1 MNEKMYDFEEKK
13 RNNLVFYGIPETEGG
28 ETDDILDRKISQV
41 ITRNMMRSKERR
53 KIRFIEGKAQCR
65 HLTKLTCKGTL
76 RQVFIC
82 LSPEQFTKLVRK
94 YQTWLTLFPV
104 YKL

>member
-28 ETDDILDRKISQV
+28 ETDDILDRKINQV
-41 ITRNMMRSKERR
+41 INIMRFKERR
-53 KIRFIEGKAQCR
+53 KIRFIEGKAKCC
-65 HLTKLTCKGTL
+65 HLKKLTFKGTL

-94 YQTWLTLFPV
+94 YQT
-104 YKL
+104 

>member
-28 ETDDILDRKISQV
+28 ETDDILDRKINQV
-41 ITRNMMRSKERR
+41 ITRNIMKSKENR
-53 KIRFIEGKAQCR
+53 KIRCKEGKAKCR
-65 HLTKLTCKGTL
+65 HFKKLTCKGAL

-82 LSPEQFTKLVRK
+82 LSP
-94 YQTWLTLFPV
+94 V